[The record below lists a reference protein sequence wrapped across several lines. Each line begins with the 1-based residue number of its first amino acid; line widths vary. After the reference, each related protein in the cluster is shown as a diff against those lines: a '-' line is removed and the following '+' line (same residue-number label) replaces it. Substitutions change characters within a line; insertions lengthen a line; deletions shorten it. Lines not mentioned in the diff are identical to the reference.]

1 MQEHEGKSNLIDNND
16 SNTNWNE
23 VSLAQLLGFDDG
35 SILQNQVEFTEQ
47 GTPDIENQAEVS
59 TQNSI
64 ATHELFD
71 DPQLGKSQPNF
82 YSNPF
87 AKFGAVGLVML
98 VVFGAGATVLNSIMS
113 GKPKIAPT
121 ITNRETSLPKVEI
134 ADNPQGVETGKL
146 KAQLALGSQAEKIKS
161 VERSKSPKTSMRQ
174 RKVKPSNELNKRIAP
189 RIASREIPQ
198 RVGAAMR
205 ARRGNS
211 NTFATNKSIES
222 EAATD
227 NKHKLADRYCQ
238 G

>member
-1 MQEHEGKSNLIDNND
+1 
-16 SNTNWNE
+16 
-23 VSLAQLLGFDDG
+23 
-35 SILQNQVEFTEQ
+35 
-47 GTPDIENQAEVS
+47 
-59 TQNSI
+59 
-64 ATHELFD
+64 
-71 DPQLGKSQPNF
+71 
-82 YSNPF
+82 
-87 AKFGAVGLVML
+87 ML

-113 GKPKIAPT
+113 GKPKI
-121 ITNRETSLPKVEI
+121 
-134 ADNPQGVETGKL
+134 
-146 KAQLALGSQAEKIKS
+146 GSQVEKIKS

-238 G
+238 R